1 MKKKKVLLI
10 GWDAADWNI
19 INPLLKQGKLQ
30 ALQGLIDRGVKGN
43 LSTMNPPYSPMLWT
57 SVATGKTPDKHGVL
71 GFIEIDTDHQI
82 VRPVTV
88 SQRKTRALWNIFHH
102 KGMKSNLV
110 GWWPSHPAEPINGV
124 VVSDLFPKPIAKYE
138 EPWPLAPDCIH
149 PKSLCDELEDLRMH
163 PQELTGAHI
172 LPFIPKASEIKD
184 EEQKSLQ
191 ILAKIVAHNTSLHA
205 ASTYLM
211 ENKEWDFTG
220 VYYDMIDH
228 FCHGF
233 MKYYPPKLPRISKE
247 SFDMYKDVI
256 DGAYMF
262 QDMMLER
269 SLQLAGE
276 DTLVIVM
283 SDHGYVSDNNRI
295 LEQLD
300 MHAAPAL
307 EHREFGMLVMAGPG
321 IKKKETVYG
330 ASLLDIAPTLL
341 HYLDLE
347 IGEDMDGRV
356 LQDVF
361 IDPVPPKTIPSW
373 DHVAGDFG
381 ELEKEVKGD
390 ALSEQAAI
398 EQLIELGYVD
408 RPDVN
413 MEKAIHETKC
423 DLQFNLARVY
433 LGKQEYDKCEEILR
447 ELIQEE
453 SKSATYLVDLI
464 HVCLLKE
471 DYSEARRFLEMLRQK
486 DKSKAEKTKLTE
498 AKILLGEGSIKKAK
512 SLLLELSK
520 RKSMTGIIALE
531 LGKLFMNLEAF
542 EKAVEQFQKAVDFQP
557 DNAKNQ
563 HALAK
568 AYLQLNQPEKAL
580 DHALSSVE
588 LVRYF
593 PDAHYTVGQALEML
607 GDKENALSAYQTA
620 QMLQPKLNR
629 AKMAVENLS
638 GSATKNQTSH
648 ANVSEFPEIVVVSG
662 LPRSGT
668 SMMMQ
673 MLAVGGLNPLTD
685 NVRKEDESNPKGY
698 FEYEKTKR
706 LHKDNSWLHEAE
718 GKVIKVVAPLLKHL
732 PANFRYKIVFMT
744 RDLDEVLASQ
754 DKMLG
759 RVGAKPQ
766 EGVRESFE
774 KELQKLDQR
783 MEQEPGFEVIKIAFK
798 DVVEN
803 PKEPAKLIAEF
814 LGEDLDIQA
823 MTDQVEAKLYRNRA
837 FKF

>member
-1 MKKKKVLLI
+1 MKKKVLLI

-19 INPLLKQGKLQ
+19 INPLLQQGKMP
-30 ALQGLIDRGVKGN
+30 ALQGLINRGVKGN

-71 GFIEIDTDHQI
+71 GFIEIDTEQQM

-88 SQRKTRALWNIFHH
+88 SQRKTRALWNILHH

-110 GWWPSHPAEPINGV
+110 GWWPSHPAEPINGA
-124 VVSDLFPKPIAKYE
+124 VVSDLFPKPIAKYD
-138 EPWPLAPDCIH
+138 EPWPLAPGCVH
-149 PKSLCDELEDLRMH
+149 PKSLCNELEDLRMH

-172 LPFIPKASEIKD
+172 LPFIPRAAEIKNED
-184 EEQKSLQ
+184 QKSLQ
-191 ILAKIVAHNTSLHA
+191 ILAKIVSHNTSLHA

-233 MKYYPPKLPRISKE
+233 MKFYPPKLPRVSKE
-247 SFDMYKDVI
+247 SFEIFKDVI
-256 DGAYMF
+256 DGAYIF

-269 SLQLAGE
+269 SLQLAGD
-276 DTLVIVM
+276 DTLVVVM
-283 SDHGYVSDNNRI
+283 SDHGYVSDNNRM
-295 LEQLD
+295 LEHLD

-307 EHREFGMLVMAGPG
+307 EHREFGMIVMAGPG
-321 IKKKETVYG
+321 IRKNETVYG
-330 ASLLDIAPTLL
+330 ASLLDITPTLL
-341 HYLDLE
+341 HYMGLE
-347 IGEDMDGRV
+347 VGEDMDGRV

-361 IDPVPPKTIPSW
+361 TTPTSPKTIPSW
-373 DHVAGDFG
+373 DQIEGDFG

-390 ALSEQAAI
+390 ALSEQAAM

-408 RPDVN
+408 RPDIN

-423 DLQFNLARVY
+423 DLRFNLARVY

-447 ELIQEE
+447 ELILEE
-453 SKSATYLVDLI
+453 SKTTTYLVDLI
-464 HVCLLKE
+464 QVCLLKE
-471 DYSEARRFLEMLRQK
+471 NYSEARNFLELLRQK
-486 DKSKAEKTKLTE
+486 DATKAGKTKLTE
-498 AKILLGEGSIKKAK
+498 AKILLGEGNIQKAK
-512 SLLLELSK
+512 TLLEELSE
-520 RKSMTGIIALE
+520 RTSMTGIIALE
-531 LGKLFMNLEAF
+531 LGKLFMSLEEY
-542 EKAVEQFQKAVDFQP
+542 EKAAEQFQKAVDFQP
-557 DNAKNQ
+557 QNAKNQ

-568 AYLQLNQPEKAL
+568 AYIQLNQPEKAL
-580 DHALSSVE
+580 DRALTSVE
-588 LVRYF
+588 LVRHF
-593 PDAHYTVGQALEML
+593 PDAHYTVGQALEMM
-607 GDKENALSAYQTA
+607 GDKENALNAYRTA
-620 QMLQPKLNR
+620 QLLQPKLSR
-629 AKMAVENLS
+629 AKMAVENLMGKVS
-638 GSATKNQTSH
+638 QSEKASE
-648 ANVSEFPEIVVVSG
+648 NVSEFPEVIVVSG

-673 MLAVGGLNPLTD
+673 MLAAGGVVPLTD
-685 NVRKEDESNPKGY
+685 NVRKEDVSNPKGY
-698 FEYEKTKR
+698 FEYEKTKG

-732 PANFRYKIVFMT
+732 PSNFRYKVVFMT

-783 MEQEPGFEVIKIAFK
+783 IEHEPGFEVIKIAYK

-803 PKEPAKLIAEF
+803 PKEPAKLIADF
-814 LGEDLDIQA
+814 LNKELDIKA
-823 MTDQVEAKLYRNRA
+823 MTDQVEAKLYRNRVM
-837 FKF
+837 KF